1 MDHAKAGIM
10 SEPIIQC
17 RDVSHSY
24 SGKLALKQ
32 VSFEIFAGEPIGLV
46 GPNGAGKTTL
56 LSVLCGFLK
65 PSAGI
70 VSIFGYKPG
79 DSNLCGKIS
88 ALPQDARFDP
98 VFTIGEQ
105 LAFLACL
112 QGFDVE
118 QAWQEAGRVLDAVAL
133 KESLHSILDTLSH
146 GMAKRVAIAQALI
159 GSPELILLDEPTAGL
174 DPVNTRNIRSIIMEQ
189 AKHSTFVISSHDLA
203 ELGRVCQKVL
213 LLENGVMSPMQHN
226 VAEADGNTGFFTLQ
240 METCPADKLIKELN
254 QLNGVIKVSNPQ
266 KNEFLVEY
274 LPEQAPQ
281 IDIEILTCL
290 AKHHW
295 SYRQLIRGKSLE
307 EKLFFSH

>member
-1 MDHAKAGIM
+1 M
-10 SEPIIQC
+10 SQPVIQC
-17 RDVSHSY
+17 KDVSHSY

-56 LSVLCGFLK
+56 LSILCGFLK
-65 PSAGI
+65 PSEGR
-70 VSIFGYKPG
+70 VVIFDQKPG
-79 DSNLCGKIS
+79 DSSLCGRIA

-105 LAFLACL
+105 LAFLARL
-112 QGFDVE
+112 QGFDVDE
-118 QAWQEAGRVLDAVAL
+118 ARQEAERVLEAVSL
-133 KESLHSILDTLSH
+133 KQSLHTKPDTLSH

-159 GSPELILLDEPTAGL
+159 GNPELILLDEPTAGL

-189 AKHSTFVISSHDLA
+189 AKTSTFIISSHDLA

-213 LLENGVMSPMQHN
+213 LLENGVLSSMQHN
-226 VAEADGNTGFFTLQ
+226 VVEAEGNTGFFTLQ
-240 METCPADKLIKELN
+240 METCPADELMHALKA
-254 QLNGVIKVSNPQ
+254 LNGVVNVRNPQ

-274 LPEQAPQ
+274 LPEKAPQ
-281 IDIEILTCL
+281 MDIEILTCL

-295 SYRQLIRGKSLE
+295 HYRQLTRGKSLE
-307 EKLFFSH
+307 EKLFFSD

>member
-1 MDHAKAGIM
+1 M

-17 RDVSHSY
+17 QSVSHSY

-32 VSFEIFAGEPIGLV
+32 VSFDITPGEPIGLV

-56 LSVLCGFLK
+56 LSILCGFLK
-65 PSAGI
+65 PSSGS

-79 DSNLCGKIS
+79 DSRLCGRIS
-88 ALPQDARFDP
+88 ALPQDAWFDP
-98 VFTIGEQ
+98 AFTIGEQ
-105 LAFLACL
+105 LVLLARL
-112 QGFDVE
+112 QGFGTD
-118 QAWQEAGRVLDAVAL
+118 QAKQEAERVLDAVAL
-133 KESLHSILDTLSH
+133 KDSWSAKPDTLSH

-189 AKHSTFVISSHDLA
+189 AKYSTFFISSHDLP

-226 VAEADGNTGFFTLQ
+226 VAETEGSTGFITLQ
-240 METCPADKLIKELN
+240 MEACAADELMKAL
-254 QLNGVIKVSNPQ
+254 QELKGVIQVSNPQ

-274 LPEQAPQ
+274 LPEKAPQ
-281 IDIEILTCL
+281 MDIEILTCL
-290 AKHHW
+290 AKCHW
-295 SYRQLIRGKSLE
+295 HYRQLTRGKSLE
-307 EKLFFSH
+307 EKLFFTD